1 MNIFI
6 SGGAKNGKSTLAQN
20 LAVELAKGS
29 PNLYYIATMVP
40 TDEEDRERIRRH
52 QEDREGLGFT
62 TIEKGRDIGEIFEA
76 NSPESSI
83 SPDGTFLLD
92 SVTAL
97 LSNVMFPP
105 SGEFNERAGE
115 VVEEDLSSFIEKVKT
130 KGNGNIIF
138 VSDYIYSEAKLF
150 DSWTERY
157 RKALAH
163 VDRCLGEKCDGVVE
177 VSAGIATWH
186 KGEEKLK

>member
-20 LAVELAKGS
+20 LAVELAGGS

-40 TDEEDRERIRRH
+40 TDEEDDERIRRH
-52 QEDREGLGFT
+52 REDREGLGFT
-62 TIEKGRDIGEIFEA
+62 TIEKGREIAEIFEDS
-76 NSPESSI
+76 SPELYI

-105 SGEFNERAGE
+105 SGELNEKAGE
-115 VVEEDLSSFIEKVKT
+115 EVAEDLLSFIEKVKT
-130 KGNGNIIF
+130 RVKGNIIF

-150 DSWTERY
+150 DSWTECY

-163 VDRCLGEKCDGVVE
+163 VDRCLAEKCEGVAE